1 MNSLRQSSVGF
12 ERTYIHTRWWG
23 GLYAQQTPAGPVT
36 IDTAVDR
43 VRQVLAAWGNPDLVP
58 KEIME
63 FSNHFYVIVVEKSTG
78 IGALELIVWRNG
90 YVHPEPGPNMM
101 WNTKYGHMAGGG
113 MMGPGMM
120 GPGMMGSGWGA
131 PGTAPGTA
139 PAAQTITRERARQI
153 GTQYLQSALPG
164 SQPDDGTAFYGY
176 FTFDVERN
184 GKTIGMLSINAYTG
198 QVWYNTWHGTFVRE
212 KHL

>member
-1 MNSLRQSSVGF
+1 MSRRPIATGLGVLLLGF
-12 ERTYIHTRWWG
+12 ALAVPAFAQPGWG
-23 GLYAQQTPAGPVT
+23 MHGWAGPVT

-43 VRQVLAAWGNPDLVP
+43 LRQVLATWGNPDLVP

-78 IGALELIVWRNG
+78 IGAMELIVWRNG
-90 YVHPEPGPNMM
+90 AVQPEPGPNMM

-120 GPGMMGSGWGA
+120 GSGWGA
-131 PGTAPGTA
+131 PGVAPGTA
-139 PAAQTITRERARQI
+139 PAAQTVTKERAHQI
-153 GTQYLQSALPG
+153 ASQYLQTALPG
-164 SQPDDGTAFYGY
+164 AQPDDGVAFYGY
-176 FTFDVERN
+176 FTFDVERS
-184 GKTIGMLSINAYTG
+184 GKTVGMLSVNAYTG
-198 QVWYNTWHGTFVRE
+198 QVWYHTWHGTFVRE